1 METLNNLKTNNRCGQ
16 IVDGVDGGKD
26 LSAIKTTFRHKI
38 AVTGHG
44 SGNKID
50 FNHLIAMYD
59 NKTYLCPTT
68 NNNSTDFDDFTRNM
82 SFNNMTLNGVEIAD
96 DNNNP
101 FVLNLADLILV
112 VLFCLMIIITIIGN
126 TLVILSVITTRRL
139 RTVTNCFVMSLAVA
153 DWLVG
158 IAVMPP
164 AVAVHLMGKFL
175 ITEIFH
181 DC

>member
-1 METLNNLKTNNRCGQ
+1 METLNNLKNNKCGH
-16 IVDGVDGGKD
+16 VVGVNSGKD
-26 LSAIKTTFRHKI
+26 LSAIKTTLRHKI
-38 AVTGHG
+38 AETGHG

-59 NKTYLCPTT
+59 NKSYLCPTT
-68 NNNSTDFDDFTRNM
+68 NNTDFDDYASNM
-82 SFNNMTLNGVEIAD
+82 SFNNMTLNGVEIAN

-101 FVLNLADLILV
+101 FVLNIADLILV
-112 VLFCLMIIITIIGN
+112 VLFCLMIITTIIGN

-164 AVAVHLMGKFL
+164 AVAVHLMGNFMHNNFVKKR
-175 ITEIFH
+175 
-181 DC
+181 